1 MQLAII
7 DVFHLFQ
14 ENLITTILS
23 RKKSF
28 KTEESYINF
37 IKV

>member
-1 MQLAII
+1 MQSTIT
-7 DVFHLFQ
+7 DDFHLFQ
-14 ENLITTILS
+14 GSLITTILS